1 MEKPNLFPHLR
12 LKNELL
18 LLFQGMKEI
27 SFSLEKFF
35 FFPIDDPQGTFP
47 LNLLKLFFCKVF
59 DLAGKKVC
67 HD

>member
-18 LLFQGMKEI
+18 LFQGMKEI
-27 SFSLEKFF
+27 SFFLLRNF
-35 FFPIDDPQGTFP
+35 FFPIDDPKGISFEFIEV
-47 LNLLKLFFCKVF
+47 FFCKVF
-59 DLAGKKVC
+59 ALAGIKVC